1 MIELFVT
8 CLLMLGAIA
17 AANSVSWG
25 IDSID
30 HPERAAEHIKEAE
43 QSVGWSVVFGVLA
56 LILAVIL
63 L

>member
-17 AANSVSWG
+17 AANSVSHG
-25 IDSID
+25 IDAAV
-30 HPERAAEHIKEAE
+30 HPEKPVEHVEESA
-43 QSVGWSVVFGVLA
+43 QSVGWSLVFGVLA
-56 LILAVIL
+56 LIVAVIL

>member
-8 CLLMLGAIA
+8 CLLMLGAFC
-17 AANSVSWG
+17 AANTVAWG

-30 HPERAAEHIKEAE
+30 HPERAAEHIEEAE
-43 QSVGWSVVFGVLA
+43 HSLGWSLVFGLLA
-56 LILAVIL
+56 LIVAVIL